1 MQSKTPSASLNMP
14 QRSEEMAA
22 MERERRVGGARRCR
36 SDHRKKRTAEGGSAR
51 RRRSK
56 DSTWVACSAADTGR
70 RPRSGSR

>member
-1 MQSKTPSASLNMP
+1 
-14 QRSEEMAA
+14 

-56 DSTWVACSAADTGR
+56 DSTWAARSAAETGR